1 MTDIRHRQRM
11 PDGSLH
17 IRFSDRSDI
26 GVYVCQVVSIGGNDS
41 VTERLNVV
49 GTQTTV
55 VVLSGRGLE
64 CITLKLVQIK
74 VEFPLMI
81 FVDIY
86 QKKLLYIECSCNR
99 SFATADNNQPDA
111 WHGV

>member
-1 MTDIRHRQRM
+1 MACRRLDNFISVRTRITTPSQVFTVHRGLAVMLPCEVVSDTRFPVSWHWSFNGVSLDMTDIRHRQRM

-49 GTQTTV
+49 GTQATV
-55 VVLSGRGLE
+55 V
-64 CITLKLVQIK
+64 
-74 VEFPLMI
+74 F
-81 FVDIY
+81 
-86 QKKLLYIECSCNR
+86 
-99 SFATADNNQPDA
+99 
-111 WHGV
+111 